1 MVEKKMETLM
11 KAIFFIVVAIALFL
25 IAVIV
30 SGGTYNIISATCFI
44 IGVILFFVGLII
56 GVFSLK

>member
-1 MVEKKMETLM
+1 METLM